1 MKLRNSFVFNLAIVA
16 IVAALFTIPGEAKQP
31 DAGYSAPAARFGL
44 FLDPHV
50 KPLLQIEIARNI
62 RSF

>member
-1 MKLRNSFVFNLAIVA
+1 MRIRSSFVFNLAIVG
-16 IVAALFTIPGEAKQP
+16 IVAALLTIPGEAKQP
-31 DAGYSAPAARFGL
+31 DAGFSAPPATFGL

-50 KPLLQIEIARNI
+50 EPVLTIDYAKGF